1 VSYSG
6 CHAWAIPR
14 SATDVDGALTLLH
27 QLAGERAHARDA
39 AGGNICA
46 NVAALA
52 AVQPTSALDEQR
64 LVITRQ
70 TIEEAMITYPPL
82 THFPEIED
90 AGWQAIR
97 DALRD
102 ATSPRVQCSACRPS
116 PRPPLRRERA
126 AGCSMSELV
135 RGPAVARIGHAGA
148 ERPIV
153 LVDGRIYDARPFVA
167 DITAA
172 VLADGGLTALVREA
186 QEGRLPTTTIDGERF
201 GPPVRES
208 RKIVCIG
215 LNYRRHAVETGQ
227 PVPGEPVVFMKDPD
241 CIVGP
246 DDDVLIP
253 RQSLKTDWEVELA
266 LVIGRT
272 ARYLSSPA
280 ESAAHIAGLTIS
292 NDVSEREFQLE
303 RGGQWDKGKSCETFN
318 PLGPVARAV
327 RFGRRRAGARLRL
340 WVNGQQRQSSSTSD
354 MIFGV
359 DHVDLVPQPVHGPP
373 ARRRDQHRYA
383 RGCRARPARQPVPA
397 RR

>member
-1 VSYSG
+1 M
-6 CHAWAIPR
+6 
-14 SATDVDGALTLLH
+14 TD
-27 QLAGERAHARDA
+27 
-39 AGGNICA
+39 
-46 NVAALA
+46 
-52 AVQPTSALDEQR
+52 
-64 LVITRQ
+64 LV
-70 TIEEAMITYPPL
+70 
-82 THFPEIED
+82 H
-90 AGWQAIR
+90 
-97 DALRD
+97 
-102 ATSPRVQCSACRPS
+102 
-116 PRPPLRRERA
+116 
-126 AGCSMSELV
+126 
-135 RGPAVARIGHAGA
+135 GPAVARIGHAGA

-318 PLGPVARAV
+318 PLGPWLVPFDSVADVQALD
-327 RFGRRRAGARLRL
+327 LRL

-359 DHVDLVPQPVHGPP
+359 DHVIWYLSQFMVLRPGDVINTGTPEGVALGLPGNP
-373 ARRRDQHRYA
+373 YL
-383 RGCRARPARQPVPA
+383 RAGDVVELEVTGLGRQRQRFVPA
-397 RR
+397 